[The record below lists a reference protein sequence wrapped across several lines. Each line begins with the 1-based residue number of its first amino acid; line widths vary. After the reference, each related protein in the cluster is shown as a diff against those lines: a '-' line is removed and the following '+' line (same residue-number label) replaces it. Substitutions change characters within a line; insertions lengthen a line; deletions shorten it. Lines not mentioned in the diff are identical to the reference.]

1 MKNLKKRLQLRFVL
15 LAMAALLVLQCAI
28 VGVSLWGSH
37 RELVQTSDV
46 LLEQLRKGA
55 GENTHSFSVSVH
67 PGKGAVKLDTRQNIT
82 ISQQQA
88 GELTRQALHSGK
100 EKGFAGTYRYHIY
113 RSESGM
119 KIYFLSRSASMEML
133 RSSATQLILVSLV
146 GLALMAVLLTLVSGW
161 VVRPLVENQQRQKE
175 FITAA
180 GHQLKTP
187 LAVISADA
195 QILQTEIGE
204 NQWVSGILEQVDHL
218 TDMTN
223 ALVTLAKADETE
235 AAAKWETVDLSRL
248 TRQVLDSFKGLGREV
263 DAQILPDMTCAGN
276 SQELRQLLLVLL
288 DNSFRYCPPKGSI
301 RLRLEQTEQQLL
313 LTVENTAPG
322 LTGDANQYTRR
333 FYRGENAAGTGGSG
347 LGLAIAEAIVRHHK
361 GKLTIRTEGEIFSVT
376 VGLRK

>member
-1 MKNLKKRLQLRFVL
+1 MKKLKRRLQLRFVL

-28 VGVSLWGSH
+28 VGMSLWGSH

-67 PGKGAVKLDTRQNIT
+67 PGKGTVKLDTRHNIT

-100 EKGFAGTYRYHIY
+100 DKGFAGTYRYHIY
-113 RSESGM
+113 RSENGVRLF
-119 KIYFLSRSASMEML
+119 FLSRSASIEML
-133 RSSATQLILVSLV
+133 RSSAAQLILVSLV

-195 QILQTEIGE
+195 QLLQTEIGE
-204 NQWVSGILEQVDHL
+204 NQWVSGILEQVDQL

-223 ALVTLAKADETE
+223 ALVTLAKADEAE
-235 AAAKWETVDLSRL
+235 VVARKETVDLSQL

-263 DAQILPDMTCAGN
+263 DAQIPPNLTCNGDFR
-276 SQELRQLLLVLL
+276 ELRQLLLVLL
-288 DNSFRYCPPKGSI
+288 DNSFRYCPGEGSI
-301 RLRLEQTEQQLL
+301 RLRLEQTVDQLL

-322 LTGDANQYTRR
+322 LTGDARQYIGR
-333 FYRGENAAGTGGSG
+333 FYRGENAAGTAGSG
-347 LGLAIAEAIVRHHK
+347 LGLSIAEAIVRHHK
-361 GKLTIRTEGEIFSVT
+361 GKLTIRTANEVFSVT

>member
-1 MKNLKKRLQLRFVL
+1 MKKLKRRLQLRFVL

-28 VGVSLWGSH
+28 VGVSLWGSY

-67 PGKGAVKLDTRQNIT
+67 PGKGTVKLDTRQNIT
-82 ISQQQA
+82 VSQQQA

-113 RSESGM
+113 RSESGI

-133 RSSATQLILVSLV
+133 RSSATQLILVSLA
-146 GLALMAVLLTLVSGW
+146 GITLMAAALILVSGW

-204 NQWVSGILEQVDHL
+204 NQWVGGILEQVDHL

-248 TRQVLDSFKGLGREV
+248 TRQVLDSFKGLKREV
-263 DAQILPDMTCAGN
+263 DAQILPDLTCTGN

-288 DNSFRYCPPKGSI
+288 DNSFRYCPGEGSI
-301 RLRLEQTEQQLL
+301 RLRLEQTGQQLL

-322 LTGDANQYTRR
+322 LTGDANRYTQR
-333 FYRGENAAGTGGSG
+333 FYRGENAAGIGGSG

-361 GKLTIRTEGEIFSVT
+361 GKLTIRTEYETFSVT